1 MCEPPPFAIRGCD
14 VSDKIKFGRGGRKPA
29 VPGADPVAPDTGQRP
44 IPRSPAQALR
54 PDGGVE
60 PPKRRRARAARSQV
74 VVFANFLFTLLIMS
88 MVALGGALYL
98 GKLRFEQP
106 GPLAASS
113 TYMVRPGATLI
124 QIASLLSVS
133 TSANASNINTKNS
146 TSASR
151 PLTSPV
157 TSGRPR
163 VRSTWPSSQRSA

>member
-106 GPLAASS
+106 GPLAAW
-113 TYMVRPGATLI
+113 LDI
-124 QIASLLSVS
+124 
-133 TSANASNINTKNS
+133 TK
-146 TSASR
+146 TPDPCLAW
-151 PLTSPV
+151 TSP
-157 TSGRPR
+157 SA
-163 VRSTWPSSQRSA
+163 RSWASPSRA